1 MKYDEF
7 RSLIPLFQNNEVF
20 KEKVDKLDSSVQ
32 MNNKL
37 ILFSDDINGNI
48 KLNLFPSDE
57 IDKKIIE
64 NLFKLLNRKIEVID
78 DQIKEK
84 MESEEK

>member
-1 MKYDEF
+1 MKYEEF
-7 RSLIPLFQNNEVF
+7 KKLIPLFQNNEAL

-37 ILFSDDINGNI
+37 ILFSDDVNGNI

-57 IDKKIIE
+57 IDKQIIE
-64 NLFKLLNRKIEVID
+64 NLFKLLNRKIEIID
-78 DQIKEK
+78 EQIKSK
-84 MESEEK
+84 MESEEE